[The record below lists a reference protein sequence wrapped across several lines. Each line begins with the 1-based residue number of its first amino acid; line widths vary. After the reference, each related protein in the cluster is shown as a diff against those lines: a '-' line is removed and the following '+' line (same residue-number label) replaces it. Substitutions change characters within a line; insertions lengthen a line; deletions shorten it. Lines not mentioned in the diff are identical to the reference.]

1 MFQTSAWYFVVC
13 LKSGGNQLLRNF
25 TSMRYAA
32 RDVWAQFEL
41 LLLQQRV
48 LYIKSAAHTTQAKLR
63 MVVLK
68 HLVEQALVE
77 VHDGVAGAHLGGM
90 QSLMKIKARF
100 QRPGTTKEVHCYCDR
115 CLTCAKCK
123 PRAKP
128 RAPLWSFTSGNPTQ
142 HIHIDIVAP
151 FPRSRRGS
159 RYILTLQC
167 SLTNRAE
174 AFAMS
179 NQRAT
184 TSAKVLVRNW
194 ICRFGVPD
202 SIHSDQG
209 RNFESKTFWGILTK
223 RSPARIILRTT
234 EHVQS

>member
-1 MFQTSAWYFVVC
+1 M
-13 LKSGGNQLLRNF
+13 RNF
-25 TSMRYAA
+25 TSMRCAA
-32 RDVWAQFEL
+32 RAVWAQFEL

-63 MVVLK
+63 MVVPK
-68 HLVEQALVE
+68 QLVEQALVE

-90 QSLMKIKARF
+90 ESLMKMKARF
-100 QRPGTTKEVHCYCDR
+100 RRPGTTKEVHCYYDR

-142 HIHIDIVAP
+142 RIHIDIVAP
-151 FPRSRRGS
+151 LPRSRRGN
-159 RYILTLQC
+159 RYILTVQC
-167 SLTNRAE
+167 SFTKWAE
-174 AFAMS
+174 VFAIS
-179 NQRAT
+179 NQCAT
-184 TSAKVLVRNW
+184 TCAKVLVRNW

-209 RNFESKTFWGILTK
+209 LNFESKIFSEMWQLLSINKTHTSAYHPEGNG
-223 RSPARIILRTT
+223 
-234 EHVQS
+234 